1 MKTFLS
7 AAAALLASA
16 AATAQVAA
24 PPAPR
29 DGVQTRAEAVQRVQT
44 MFARADA
51 DRDGFITQ
59 ADAQARR
66 GAGAGVRAER
76 GQRGQRAADPAR
88 RAQAFERLD
97 ANRDNM
103 ISRDEWARAEA
114 LRGQKMAQRQAVRGQ
129 RMAMRGGA
137 MRGGAMLRMADAN
150 NDSRV
155 SLQEATNA
163 ALQRFDRVDQNRDG
177 SVTRDER
184 QQGRRQWQQQAPVAR
199 N

>member
-1 MKTFLS
+1 
-7 AAAALLASA
+7 
-16 AATAQVAA
+16 
-24 PPAPR
+24 
-29 DGVQTRAEAVQRVQT
+29 

-59 ADAQARR
+59 VETQAIKGQAR
-66 GAGAGVRAER
+66 GQRAER
-76 GQRGQRAADPAR
+76 AQRGQRAADPAR
-88 RAQAFERLD
+88 RAQMFERLD

-114 LRGQKMAQRQAVRGQ
+114 MRGQKMAQRQAIRGQ

-137 MRGGAMLRMADAN
+137 MRGGAMLRMADAD

-163 ALQRFDRVDQNRDG
+163 ALQRFDRVDANRDG

-184 QQGRRQWQQQAPVAR
+184 QQRRQQQEAPAAR

>member
-1 MKTFLS
+1 MNKMLF
-7 AAAALLASA
+7 AAAALMVSA
-16 AATAQVAA
+16 AANAQLA
-24 PPAPR
+24 PAVPR
-29 DGVQTRAEAVQRVQT
+29 DGVQTRAEAVQRVQA

-59 ADAQARR
+59 VETQAIKGQARGQR
-66 GAGAGVRAER
+66 AGRA
-76 GQRGQRAADPAR
+76 QRGQRAADPAR
-88 RAQAFERLD
+88 RAQMFERLD

-114 LRGQKMAQRQAVRGQ
+114 MRGQKMAQRQAIRGQ

-137 MRGGAMLRMADAN
+137 MRGGAMLRMADAD

-163 ALQRFDRVDQNRDG
+163 ALQRFDRVDANRDG

-184 QQGRRQWQQQAPVAR
+184 QQRRQQQEAPAAR